1 MRGWL
6 SEPVSRAWV
15 SPAGNTPKFWLH
27 FSNAHAAASMV
38 GGGLLRRARYDG
50 VYTDCSCED
59 PPGID
64 RATSCSPS
72 RRPVRIS
79 VDQVLLRAAAT
90 GKWVSSWSH
99 DGEVGAEAELHRRR
113 A

>member
-1 MRGWL
+1 M
-6 SEPVSRAWV
+6 
-15 SPAGNTPKFWLH
+15 
-27 FSNAHAAASMV
+27 

-64 RATSCSPS
+64 RATLLA
-72 RRPVRIS
+72 VKAAGQIS